1 VAVDVQKAEW
11 GNSGYWVLLGAEF
24 GLPAGFSGIDT
35 ISDHGVASAIVIGRC
50 IIVVMVDLLMISISC
65 CY

>member
-1 VAVDVQKAEW
+1 MAVDVQKAEW
-11 GNSGYWVLLGAEF
+11 VNSGHWVLLGAEL

-50 IIVVMVDLLMISISC
+50 IVVVMVDLLMMPISC